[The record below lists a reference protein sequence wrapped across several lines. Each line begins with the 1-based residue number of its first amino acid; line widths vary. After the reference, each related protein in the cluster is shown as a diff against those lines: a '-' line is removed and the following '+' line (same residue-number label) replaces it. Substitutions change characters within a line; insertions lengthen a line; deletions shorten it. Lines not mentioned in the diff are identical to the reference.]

1 MLRATLKYVGKN
13 PGVQE
18 ELILDP
24 VPGKNGIRVGRTNY
38 VAPVL
43 FGAKDPLVSTGAE
56 WGKGNPELVSADE
69 RTTMSRVH
77 CCFTLDESGW
87 RFTDQSTRGTAHGR
101 KTITEPKPVF
111 TEVSH
116 EQSDVLRHG
125 DYVTFGKQGHSI
137 FEFQFWCPELESV
150 EGKSDDSSVEGK
162 SDDSSVEGK
171 SDDSSTP
178 AVMQQLLDSLVQI
191 TRLKEEIQLKQAQ
204 NSVTER
210 YIERVKGEREEERKL
225 NVALGFKLGR
235 VEEELN
241 TERLVKQ
248 GAIDA
253 LSKCQQELV
262 KANAYLDAEREINNE
277 LRLANKKL
285 ERVVKRGVEE
295 KGEEYETPPRQN
307 LTVHW
312 EDEHNGS
319 EPGGSETLQCSL
331 DALAQPPS
339 PAASSTKRPERAKK
353 RPKGS
358 R

>member
-1 MLRATLKYVGKN
+1 MMRATLKYVGKN

-43 FGAKDPLVSTGAE
+43 FGAENPPVSTGAE
-56 WGKGNPELVSADE
+56 HGKGNPELVSADE

-87 RFTDQSTRGTAHGR
+87 TFTDQSTHGTAHGR
-101 KTITEPKPVF
+101 TTITDPKPVF
-111 TEVSH
+111 TEVSR
-116 EQSDVLRHG
+116 ETSEVLRPG
-125 DYVTFGKQGHSI
+125 DYITFGKQDKSI
-137 FEFQFWCPELESV
+137 FQFQFLCPEPE
-150 EGKSDDSSVEGK
+150 SVEGK

-178 AVMQQLLDSLVQI
+178 VVMQQLLDSLVQI
-191 TRLKEEIQLKQAQ
+191 TRLKEELQLKQVQ
-204 NSVTER
+204 NSMKER

-225 NVALGFKLGR
+225 YVALGFKLGR

-248 GAIDA
+248 GAVDA

-262 KANAYLDAEREINNE
+262 KANACLDAEREINNE
-277 LRLANKKL
+277 LRLAIIKL
-285 ERVVKRGVEE
+285 ERVVKMGVEE

-312 EDEHNGS
+312 EDEYKGS

-339 PAASSTKRPERAKK
+339 PAASSANRPERAKK